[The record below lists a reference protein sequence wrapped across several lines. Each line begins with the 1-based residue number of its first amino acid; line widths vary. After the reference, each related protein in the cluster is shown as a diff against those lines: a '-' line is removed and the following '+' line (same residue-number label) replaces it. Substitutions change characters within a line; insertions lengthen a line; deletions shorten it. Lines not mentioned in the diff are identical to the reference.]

1 LWRARAQTERNANL
15 ARSIPT
21 VPGVSPYCSPTL
33 KLMSTTSALRQA
45 ANKVYQRAFP
55 IYRPLYAAYKT
66 YADRAERKLLRKILF
81 QGAVVADVGANI
93 GIYSQFL
100 SRCVGPGGSVHSFE
114 PSPDNFRRLSAVTR
128 DLRNMRLT
136 QAVVGERSGECKLY
150 VSDKLNV
157 DHRAYEADGD
167 SRRAIPIQMVALDDY
182 FKPGQRVDLIKMDI
196 QGYELHALRG
206 AQRVLQENPGIN
218 LLLEFWPAGLAQ
230 AGVGWEEVVETL
242 QRLNM
247 NLTVVRTCGLVPF
260 DARDVRND
268 ISWYMN
274 VFAHRT
280 CS

>member
-1 LWRARAQTERNANL
+1 
-15 ARSIPT
+15 
-21 VPGVSPYCSPTL
+21 
-33 KLMSTTSALRQA
+33 
-45 ANKVYQRAFP
+45 VYKRAFP

-66 YADRAERKLLRKILF
+66 YADRAERKLLKNILF

-100 SRCVGPGGSVHSFE
+100 SRCVGPTGMVHSFE
-114 PSPDNFRRLSAVTR
+114 PSPDNFMRLSAATR
-128 DLRNMRLT
+128 HLSNVRLT
-136 QAVVGERSGECKLY
+136 QAVVGERSGGCKLY

-157 DHRAYEADGD
+157 DHRAYEADCD
-167 SRRAIPIQMVALDDY
+167 SRRAIPTEMVALDDY

-230 AGVGWEEVVETL
+230 AGVSWERLVDLL

-247 NLTVVRTCGLVPF
+247 SLTLVRTGGLVAF
-260 DARDVRND
+260 DARTVRHD
-268 ISWYMN
+268 ISWYVN
-274 VFAHRT
+274 LFAHRT
-280 CS
+280 